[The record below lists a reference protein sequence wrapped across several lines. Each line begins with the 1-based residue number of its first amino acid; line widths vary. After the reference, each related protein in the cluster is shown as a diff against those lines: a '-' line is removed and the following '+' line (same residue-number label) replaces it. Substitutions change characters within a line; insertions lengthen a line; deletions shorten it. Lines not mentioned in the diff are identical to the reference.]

1 MNSELWFGRY
11 VQSAHC
17 PRGPDRLLTEQRSGD
32 DSIGEH
38 KEEQKNEEERPA
50 TELARLVFELTRV
63 LAREID
69 VRNQMHEE
77 RRLDSEQTAYMEGMF
92 MCEFIYSNL

>member
-1 MNSELWFGRY
+1 MDSELRFDGY

-32 DSIGEH
+32 DSIGEQ
-38 KEEQKNEEERPA
+38 KEEKKNEEECPT
-50 TELARLVFELTRV
+50 TELARLVFEFTRV
-63 LAREID
+63 LAREIE
-69 VRNQMHEE
+69 VRDQMHEE
-77 RRLDSEQTAYMEGMF
+77 RRLDSEQTAYMEGVF